1 MTLNELYADGM
12 SREEQ
17 AYTLRRLAAHKATR
31 MAECPC
37 CGTRSHV
44 SHDDGIM
51 GSEWWCARCNEGWA
65 EAA

>member
-1 MTLNELYADGM
+1 MTLNDLYEEGM

-31 MAECPC
+31 NPACPT
-37 CGTRSHV
+37 CGSRGHV
-44 SHDDGIM
+44 YHDDGIM
-51 GSEWWCARCNEGWA
+51 GSEWYCARCNEGWA